1 VTSLDLLSKYVLI
14 MEFRFYMMLCSNLG
28 NKTLLLA
35 ISNVNAGHK
44 FPNPGLVVVV
54 SLLAIRKIMHFHSK

>member
-1 VTSLDLLSKYVLI
+1 